1 MCTAD
6 YQLNINWLLQ
16 ADLKKR
22 GALRY
27 TNINT
32 SLLREGNAS
41 ESKLPKLSYIALVA
55 YYWGFKFTVKKKKK
69 KIYSNYDKSIF
80 LNQSYIDHLSTKRWQ
95 NRMSGG
101 EVWSEEGYLSRRRFI
116 PKAMRFSLLCAA
128 EHLLG
133 GEK

>member
-1 MCTAD
+1 M
-6 YQLNINWLLQ
+6 
-16 ADLKKR
+16 
-22 GALRY
+22 
-27 TNINT
+27 
-32 SLLREGNAS
+32 
-41 ESKLPKLSYIALVA
+41 KLPKLSYIALVA

-69 KIYSNYDKSIF
+69 IYSNYDNSIF

-116 PKAMRFSLLCAA
+116 PKAMRFSLLRAA